1 MNRSIAW
8 KLIITVAV
16 VVWAA
21 FAMIPLKDT
30 PFDEYIRGAAT
41 SDKAEFA
48 QVIEKAQAC
57 VDPVNYK
64 TQKDKYP
71 TLYIALREYSNKNE
85 VDLAKYFPDINV
97 RDIKILKKRN
107 TILLKELYK
116 RSKSALKQGLDLQ
129 GGVSFT
135 LQIDENE
142 LSGEQAIKENQIED
156 VIAVIN
162 NRVNGLGVTEP
173 TIRAVGGSSIEVQ
186 MPGVSLKDNPE
197 AIEELSRPAKL
208 EFRLVHRTIRP
219 SSAKPPKS
227 EIPVGY
233 ELMLSEN
240 ERGNTVVEVPY
251 YVKKRPEAT
260 GEIIKKAGVA
270 IQGIN
275 QFLVTMDFTDEGSKV
290 IQKITSTILEED
302 KKTGI
307 KQPMAIVLD
316 GKLMSAPNI
325 QGVLEKSG
333 QITGNFTHREAVE
346 LANALNNPLSVGLKR
361 TSLNEVGPSLA
372 EDAKDASLFAAFMA
386 CVTVVVFMLACYL
399 NFGAV
404 AIVTIFVNLFLVV
417 GVLASFGSTMTLPGI
432 AALALTAG
440 MAIDANILI
449 FERIR
454 EELKLGKNLLSAL
467 ESGYSMA
474 FSTIVDANLTTLI
487 TALILWYF
495 GSGPVKGFGVTLAVG
510 ILTTMFCALILC
522 RALLEILVRTGIFKN
537 GFKFSIMKE
546 DTKFKFL
553 NYAKLSCSG
562 ALILFIAFIAFI
574 AYQGDKCVGIDF
586 TGGEVI
592 SAQYKEKLPIN
603 SILGISSENHD
614 LGEIQAAYQ
623 KDIATG
629 GEYLSLQTEA
639 DKGDAVLAALE
650 KKYPQA
656 GLKFMSKQSIGS
668 AVSDSI
674 VKDALIA
681 CFWSMIAIML
691 YVAFRFEWGY
701 GIGALVST
709 LHDVVI
715 TIGIYVFI
723 GKVFGIGTGQFSA
736 PMVAAILMIVGYSIN
751 DTIVVFDRIREE
763 LQLKP
768 DMSLRDI
775 IHYATNRTL
784 SRTMLTSVSTLLA
797 ALALFFFGA
806 EIIRDFS
813 LVFIIGI
820 IVGTFSSL
828 FIATPVFYWW
838 HGGSRKRVEAKEPAA
853 TKYSWES

>member
-71 TLYIALREYSNKNE
+71 TLYIALREYSNKNA

-107 TILLKELYK
+107 TVLLKELYK

-142 LSGEQAIKENQIED
+142 LSGDQMAKANQLED
-156 VIAVIN
+156 VITVIN

-173 TIRAVGGSSIEVQ
+173 TIRAVGGNSIEVQ

-219 SSAKPPKS
+219 SSATPPKS

-233 ELMLSEN
+233 ELMLAEN
-240 ERGNTVVEVPY
+240 ERGNSVVEVPY

-290 IQKITSTILEED
+290 IKRITSTILEED

-325 QGVLEKSG
+325 QGVLEEHG
-333 QITGNFTHREAVE
+333 QITGNFTQREAVE

-372 EDAKDASLFAAFMA
+372 EDAKDASLFAALMA
-386 CVTVVVFMLACYL
+386 
-399 NFGAV
+399 
-404 AIVTIFVNLFLVV
+404 
-417 GVLASFGSTMTLPGI
+417 
-432 AALALTAG
+432 
-440 MAIDANILI
+440 
-449 FERIR
+449 
-454 EELKLGKNLLSAL
+454 
-467 ESGYSMA
+467 
-474 FSTIVDANLTTLI
+474 
-487 TALILWYF
+487 
-495 GSGPVKGFGVTLAVG
+495 
-510 ILTTMFCALILC
+510 
-522 RALLEILVRTGIFKN
+522 
-537 GFKFSIMKE
+537 
-546 DTKFKFL
+546 
-553 NYAKLSCSG
+553 
-562 ALILFIAFIAFI
+562 
-574 AYQGDKCVGIDF
+574 
-586 TGGEVI
+586 
-592 SAQYKEKLPIN
+592 
-603 SILGISSENHD
+603 
-614 LGEIQAAYQ
+614 
-623 KDIATG
+623 
-629 GEYLSLQTEA
+629 
-639 DKGDAVLAALE
+639 
-650 KKYPQA
+650 
-656 GLKFMSKQSIGS
+656 
-668 AVSDSI
+668 
-674 VKDALIA
+674 
-681 CFWSMIAIML
+681 
-691 YVAFRFEWGY
+691 
-701 GIGALVST
+701 
-709 LHDVVI
+709 
-715 TIGIYVFI
+715 
-723 GKVFGIGTGQFSA
+723 
-736 PMVAAILMIVGYSIN
+736 
-751 DTIVVFDRIREE
+751 
-763 LQLKP
+763 
-768 DMSLRDI
+768 
-775 IHYATNRTL
+775 
-784 SRTMLTSVSTLLA
+784 
-797 ALALFFFGA
+797 
-806 EIIRDFS
+806 
-813 LVFIIGI
+813 
-820 IVGTFSSL
+820 
-828 FIATPVFYWW
+828 
-838 HGGSRKRVEAKEPAA
+838 
-853 TKYSWES
+853 